1 MTRQLHIPERSQQGL
16 SLVELMVALA
26 IGMVLML
33 GLVQVMSASRSAYR
47 LAEGIGRAQEN
58 ARFAMDSLERD
69 LRMAGHLGCVNDT
82 ALLQAAVPAEEGLN
96 LLFLNQADRVAGNFQ
111 NAPYLLRFDVGMQ
124 GFEAV
129 NTAPGDTINVASGA
143 PVLGNVNQWNP
154 ALPAEIGGLQP
165 VAGSDILVL
174 RYFWPIGTGM
184 TNFTGGD
191 PTSTLTPQS
200 TAVSTGGSG
209 LFGIGDCK
217 RASVFAGAVNP
228 GTGVITVSSAAD
240 PLNRSNF
247 MGDRDFY
254 DATKAT
260 LYRAE
265 VVVYFVGIGA
275 GTGGT
280 GTAGPS
286 LYRARFVRNAAGGLD
301 AATADRR
308 EELVEGVE
316 SLQLLYGQDRVVAAN
331 LPPSGYVTTS
341 WTANQVGGGV
351 ANPNGNN
358 ASLWRRIGA
367 VQIGLVMRS
376 SEGAVSAQMD
386 PAVQRMSVLGTLV
399 TPQGDGFYRTVYE
412 TTVAQRNRLFE
423 N

>member
-1 MTRQLHIPERSQQGL
+1 MTRHSHIRYRSQQGL
-16 SLVELMVALA
+16 SLIELMVALA

-69 LRMAGHLGCVNDT
+69 LRMAGHLGCVNDS

-96 LLFLNQADRVAGNFQ
+96 LLFLNPADRVASNFA

-129 NTAPGDTINVASGA
+129 NTSPGDTINVTSGA

-154 ALPAEIGGLQP
+154 ALPADIGALQP

-184 TNFTGGD
+184 TAFTAGD
-191 PTSTLTPQS
+191 PTSTVTPI
-200 TAVSTGGSG
+200 TTEVTTGGSG
-209 LFGIGDCK
+209 LFGISDCR
-217 RASVFAGAVNP
+217 RASVFAGGVNA

-240 PLNRSNF
+240 PLNLSNF
-247 MGDRDFY
+247 MGDRDSY
-254 DATKAT
+254 DASKAT

-265 VVVYFVGIGA
+265 IVVYYVGVGA
-275 GTGGT
+275 GTGAV
-280 GTAGPS
+280 GTAAPS
-286 LYRARFVRNAAGGLD
+286 LYRARYTRNAAGGLQ
-301 AATADRR
+301 AER

-316 SLQLLYGQDRVVAAN
+316 SLQLLYGQDRVTAAAT
-331 LPPSGYVTTS
+331 PPSGYITTS

-351 ANPNGNN
+351 VNPNGNN
-358 ASLWRRIGA
+358 ASLWRRIGS
-367 VQIGLVMRS
+367 VQVGLVMRS

-399 TPQGDGFYRTVYE
+399 TPQNDGYYRAVYE
-412 TTVAQRNRLFE
+412 TNVAQRNRLFE